1 VLQKLAVSISE
12 YKWMDTMNSQTD
24 ETAPVITQRYKPPFN
39 LRRFVRTNSAQLG
52 ILGVFLGL
60 WLIFIIS
67 APSTFLSPRIYTA
80 FMTSTPFFAI
90 MAIPLTVIVI
100 AKEMDLSF
108 PSIMAMGM
116 VAFSFVYN
124 ETTFIGSTTGG
135 TTIRVGL
142 AILAALLTGTIIG
155 WINGLIVVKF
165 GIPSLVVTIGTQ
177 FFWRGA
183 VLVLTSGANF
193 TLDYIRGTIFHPML
207 VGKIGGFL
215 PMQMVWLV
223 IITII
228 VWVLLNRHRF
238 GAHIYLTGDNINS
251 AELMGINTGRTR
263 IQAFMLVG
271 LISAFAGIISCF
283 YVAYFYPNMGSG
295 YLLNTLASVFL
306 GGTSVFG
313 GTGTILGTFLGTFI
327 IGSID
332 AATVAVGLT
341 GFLTQLIYGFIIVL
355 SVIMHTYLRKR
366 GE

>member
-1 VLQKLAVSISE
+1 
-12 YKWMDTMNSQTD
+12 MNTPTNG
-24 ETAPVITQRYKPPFN
+24 TAPTVTEHYKVPFS
-39 LRRFVRTNSAQLG
+39 LRRFARANSAQLG
-52 ILGVFLGL
+52 ILAVFLGL
-60 WLIFIIS
+60 WLTFIIA
-67 APSTFLSPRIYTA
+67 APSTFLSGRIYTA

-90 MAIPLTVIVI
+90 MAIPLTIIVI

-108 PSIMAMGM
+108 TSIMAMGM
-116 VAFSFVYN
+116 VAFSFMYN
-124 ETTFIGSTTGG
+124 GTTFIGN
-135 TTIRVGL
+135 TTISVFL
-142 AILAALLTGTIIG
+142 AIIAALLAGTIIG
-155 WINGLIVVKF
+155 WINGIIIVKV

-183 VLVLTSGANF
+183 VLVLTSGQNF
-193 TLDYIRGTIFHPML
+193 PLDYIKSTIFYPLL
-207 VGKIGGFL
+207 VGKIGGFV
-215 PMQMVWLV
+215 PAQMVWLV
-223 IITII
+223 VIAILG
-228 VWVLLNRHRF
+228 WVLLNRHRF

-251 AELMGINTGRTR
+251 AELMGVNTGRTR

-271 LISAFAGIISCF
+271 LVSAFAGVIASF
-283 YVAYFYPNMGSG
+283 YVAYFWPNMGSG

-341 GFLTQLIYGFIIVL
+341 GFLTQMIYGFIIVL

-366 GE
+366 AD

>member
-1 VLQKLAVSISE
+1 
-12 YKWMDTMNSQTD
+12 MNSQTNNSASSPA
-24 ETAPVITQRYKPPFN
+24 TTLAYKPPFN
-39 LRRFVRTNSAQLG
+39 LRRYIRANSAQLG
-52 ILGVFLGL
+52 ILGVFLAL

-67 APSTFLSPRIYTA
+67 APSTFLSPQIYTA

-90 MAIPLTVIVI
+90 MAIPLTIIVI

-124 ETTFIGSTTGG
+124 QTAFIGNTTASTT
-135 TTIRVGL
+135 TRVGL
-142 AILAALLTGTIIG
+142 AIIAALITGVIIG
-155 WINGLIVVKF
+155 WINGIIIVKV

-183 VLVLTSGANF
+183 VLVLTSGTNF
-193 TLDYIRGTIFHPML
+193 PLEYIKHTFFYPLL

-228 VWVLLNRHRF
+228 VWVLLNRHKF

-251 AELMGINTGRTR
+251 AELMGVNTGRTR

-271 LISAFAGIISCF
+271 LVSAFAGIIASF
-283 YVAYFYPNMGSG
+283 YVAYFWPNMGSG

-355 SVIMHTYLRKR
+355 SVIMHSYLRKR

>member
-1 VLQKLAVSISE
+1 
-12 YKWMDTMNSQTD
+12 MNSQTNTTTP
-24 ETAPVITQRYKPPFN
+24 EVTQHYKVPFN
-39 LRRFVRTNSAQLG
+39 IRRFVRVNSAQLG
-52 ILGVFLGL
+52 IFGVFVTL
-60 WLIFIIS
+60 WIIFIVS
-67 APSTFLSPRIYTA
+67 APSTFLSPLIYSA

-90 MAIPLTVIVI
+90 MAIPLTIIVI

-116 VAFSFVYN
+116 VAFSFTYN
-124 ETTFIGSTTGG
+124 GTAFIGNV
-135 TTIRVGL
+135 TIRVFL
-142 AILAALLTGTIIG
+142 AIIAALIAGTIIG
-155 WINGLIVVKF
+155 WLNGIIVVKF

-183 VLVLTSGANF
+183 VLVLTQGANF
-193 TLDYIRGTIFHPML
+193 TLAYIKETIFYPLL

-215 PMQMVWLV
+215 PMQMVWLIV
-223 IITII
+223 ITILG
-228 VWVLLNRHRF
+228 WVILNRHRF
-238 GAHIYLTGDNINS
+238 GAHVYLTGDNINS

-271 LISAFAGIISCF
+271 LISAFAGVVASF
-283 YVAYFYPNMGSG
+283 YVAYFWPSLGSG

-313 GTGTILGTFLGTFI
+313 GTGTILGTFLGAFI
-327 IGSID
+327 IGSIE

-341 GFLTQLIYGFIIVL
+341 GYWTNLIYGFIIVL

>member
-1 VLQKLAVSISE
+1 
-12 YKWMDTMNSQTD
+12 MNAQTD
-24 ETAPVITQRYKPPFN
+24 GTVPTVAQPYKVPFN
-39 LRRFVRTNSAQLG
+39 FRRFIRTNSAQLG

-67 APSTFLSPRIYTA
+67 APSTFLSPQIYTA

-90 MAIPLTVIVI
+90 MAIPLTIIVI

-116 VAFSFVYN
+116 VAFSFIYN
-124 ETTFIGSTTGG
+124 ETAFMGN
-135 TTIRVGL
+135 TTIRVFL
-142 AILAALLTGTIIG
+142 AIIAALLAGSIIG
-155 WINGLIVVKF
+155 WINGIIIVKV

-183 VLVLTSGANF
+183 VLVLTSGQNF
-193 TLDYIRGTIFHPML
+193 PLEYIKKTFFYPL
-207 VGKIGGFL
+207 FVGKLWNFL

-223 IITII
+223 IITIL

-238 GAHIYLTGDNINS
+238 GAHVYLTGDNINS
-251 AELMGINTGRTR
+251 AELMGVNTGRTR

-271 LISAFAGIISCF
+271 IVSAFAGLINSFFI
-283 YVAYFYPNMGSG
+283 AYFWPNMGSG

-355 SVIMHTYLRKR
+355 SVIMHSYLRRR

>member
-1 VLQKLAVSISE
+1 MS
-12 YKWMDTMNSQTD
+12 TQT
-24 ETAPVITQRYKPPFN
+24 TPNTPPVTPRYKIPFN
-39 LRRFVRTNSAQLG
+39 LRRFIRGNNAQLG
-52 ILGVFLGL
+52 ILGVFLSL

-67 APSTFLSPRIYTA
+67 APNTFLSPQIYSA

-90 MAIPLTVIVI
+90 MAIPLTIVIV
-100 AKEMDLSF
+100 AKEIDLSF
-108 PSIMAMGM
+108 PSITAMGM
-116 VAFSFVYN
+116 VAFSFSYKW
-124 ETTFIGSTTGG
+124 TAFIGDNLTGV
-135 TTIRVGL
+135 TVRVGI
-142 AILAALLTGTIIG
+142 AIICALLTGAIIG
-155 WINGLIVVKF
+155 WLNGVIIVKV
-165 GIPSLVVTIGTQ
+165 GIPSLVVTIGTM

-193 TLDYIRGTIFHPML
+193 PIEYIKQTFFYPLL

-223 IITII
+223 VITIL
-228 VWVLLNRHRF
+228 VWILLNRHRF

-251 AELMGINTGRTR
+251 AELMGVNTGRVR

-271 LISAFAGIISCF
+271 LVSAFAGIISSF
-283 YVAYFYPNMGSG
+283 YIAYFWPNMGSG
-295 YLLNTLASVFL
+295 YLMNTLASVFL

-341 GFLTQLIYGFIIVL
+341 GFLTQMIYGFIIVI
-355 SVIMHTYLRKR
+355 SVIMHSYLRKR